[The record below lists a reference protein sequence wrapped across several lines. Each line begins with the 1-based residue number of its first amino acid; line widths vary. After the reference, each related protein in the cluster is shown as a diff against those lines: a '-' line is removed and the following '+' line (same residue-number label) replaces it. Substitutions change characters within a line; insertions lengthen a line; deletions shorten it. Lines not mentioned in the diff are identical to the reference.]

1 MGYRL
6 SKIYTKTGDQ
16 GETALSDNKRIP
28 KNSLIIETI
37 GQLDHLNAS
46 IGVVIAFSTHTEINQ
61 ILTTVQQH
69 LFNIGGQLSY
79 PQFSGVSA
87 ADVTW
92 LESVLDQLN
101 GKLPPIK
108 EFILPGGS
116 EASALCHQ
124 ARTIARALE
133 RTYVSLMQ
141 SQVHKNPIIL
151 QYLNRLS
158 DLLFVLARSLNLK
171 DKHQEILWESPKT
184 QKAKEAQ

>member
-28 KNSLIIETI
+28 KNALIIETI
-37 GQLDHLNAS
+37 GQVDHLNSS
-46 IGVVIAFSTHTEINQ
+46 IGLVVAFSTHQDINQ
-61 ILTTVQQH
+61 ILESIQQH

-79 PQFSGVSA
+79 PEFSGIRA
-87 ADVTW
+87 LDVTW
-92 LESVLDQLN
+92 LESVLDQWN
-101 GKLPPIK
+101 ATMPPIK

-116 EASALCHQ
+116 QSSALCHQ

-133 RTYVSLMQ
+133 RIYVSLMQ
-141 SQVHKNPIIL
+141 AQVHKNPIIL

-158 DLLFVLARSLNLK
+158 DLLFVLARCLNVK

-184 QKAKEAQ
+184 QKEK